1 MRSMPPRNSTFFIIG
16 LKFNQITIMKANR
29 YVIAASAIALA
40 ASFSSCSDEH
50 IHLER
55 STTIDASKDFVYE
68 HVSTFAGMNE
78 WSPWTEKDP
87 EMTSSIEGEDGAIGT
102 VYKWSGN
109 DDVGVGSQTIT
120 ELGDGMIKTH
130 MVFEGMGEADAT
142 IQLTEADG
150 KTTATWHYDQ
160 DVTFPG
166 TIFMMFVDMEE
177 MLGPDYQKGMDKLK
191 ELVESNKT
199 AKTEFDGYT
208 IATTDMEERT
218 YVGVRDT
225 VAFSEMQ
232 PFFAAGFAAATGGC
246 EKSELEMNG
255 MPCGI
260 YFVWDEAN
268 QTTEC
273 MAAIPVAPGSSAD
286 GLEAFTTGGK
296 ALMLDHFGAYEKLG
310 DAHMAMEAY
319 MKWHGT
325 MMNGPAIEEY
335 MNDPT
340 TVADAS
346 EIHTRIYYPIQ

>member
-1 MRSMPPRNSTFFIIG
+1 
-16 LKFNQITIMKANR
+16 MKTTR
-29 YVIAASAIALA
+29 LIASAAAVALA
-40 ASFSSCSDEH
+40 AGMSSCSDEH

-55 STTIDASKDFVYE
+55 STTIDAPKDYVFT
-68 HVSTFAGMNE
+68 HVNTFEQMNK
-78 WSPWTEKDP
+78 WSPWTDKDP
-87 EMTSSIEGEDGAIGT
+87 NMTSSIEGEDGVVGT

-142 IQLTEADG
+142 IELKEEEG
-150 KTTATWHYDQ
+150 KTIATWHYDQ
-160 DVTFPG
+160 DVTFPA

-177 MLGPDYQKGMDKLK
+177 MLGPDYQKGMDQLK
-191 ELVESNKT
+191 AMVEENKS
-199 AKTEFDGYT
+199 ARTEFSGYT
-208 IATTDMEERT
+208 IETTELAERT

-225 VAFSEMQ
+225 VAFGELQ
-232 PFFAAGFAAATGGC
+232 PFFASGFAKATGGC
-246 EKSELEMNG
+246 TKAATEMNG
-255 MPCGI
+255 MPCGL

-273 MAAIPVAPGSSAD
+273 MAAIPVAVGTNVE

-296 ALMLDHFGAYEKLG
+296 ALMVDHYGPYEKLG
-310 DAHMAMEAY
+310 EAHMAMESY
-319 MKWHGT
+319 MNWHGAQ
-325 MMNGPAIEEY
+325 MNGPAIEEY

-346 EIHTRIYYPIQ
+346 EIHTRIYYPVQ